1 MDFLSKIDLGSILVQ
16 YTVLLFS
23 LCFHEAAHAWMAD
36 RLGDYTAR
44 YLGRVSMNPIVH
56 MDPIGTVLFPLLQFF
71 SPVPV
76 IGWAKPVPVNPAH
89 LRNPRRDHMWIA
101 AAGPMSNLLLA
112 IAGIILLFAAKL
124 TVPDAQQALENIYMR
139 VGLPSQV
146 SFLTPLLAMLFFGVV
161 INMGLAFFNLIPIPP
176 LDGNWILSGFLPDRA
191 AKALDS
197 LQPYGFIILYGL
209 MILGVLR
216 FLFIPISILLHVIVF
231 A

>member
-1 MDFLSKIDLGSILVQ
+1 VDFLSKIDLGSILVQ